1 MKIKKSVEEKRIE
14 NSRKVLVKNSFQ
26 DIISIK
32 NLQIKFIM
40 KFKNKGIQK
49 KRNKELKTNLENLC
63 KLVQKIVNSK

>member
-1 MKIKKSVEEKRIE
+1 M
-14 NSRKVLVKNSFQ
+14 KVLVKNSLQ
-26 DIISIK
+26 AIISIK

-63 KLVQKIVNSK
+63 KIVQKIVNSK

>member
-26 DIISIK
+26 AIISIK

-63 KLVQKIVNSK
+63 KIVQKIVNSK